1 MLNTSAITSIHSF
14 AKENKIN
21 KAKLESF
28 VSQLLEANT
37 PKVGRKQK
45 ATTAELRQRFQTEY
59 KNLSE
64 ITSASVAEYFQVDK
78 QEAINCLTYFT
89 QKGMIRKGEAIKVA
103 GKKGR
108 ASIKFEVNC

>member
-1 MLNTSAITSIHSF
+1 MLNPSVTLAIQSF
-14 AKENKIN
+14 AKEHKIN
-21 KAKLESF
+21 RQKLETFIS
-28 VSQLLEANT
+28 SLIEENT

-45 ATTAELRQRFQTEY
+45 ESTAELRQRFQTEY

-64 ITSASVAEYFQVDK
+64 ITSSSVAQHFGVDK

-89 QKGMIRKGEAIKVA
+89 QKGILRKGEAIKVE

-108 ASIKFEVNC
+108 ASIKFERV

>member
-1 MLNTSAITSIHSF
+1 MLNPSITLSIQVF
-14 AKENKIN
+14 AKEHKIN
-21 KAKLESF
+21 RQKLESF
-28 VSQLLEANT
+28 VLQLIEENV

-45 ATTAELRQRFQTEY
+45 ESTAELRQRFQTEY

-64 ITSASVAEYFQVDK
+64 ITSATVAEYFSVDK

-89 QKGMIRKGEAIKVA
+89 QKGILKKGEAIKVE

-108 ASIKFEVNC
+108 AAIKFERV

>member
-1 MLNTSAITSIHSF
+1 MLNTSAISSIHSF

-21 KAKLESF
+21 RQKLENF

-37 PKVGRKQK
+37 PKVGRKQNES
-45 ATTAELRQRFQTEY
+45 TGNLRLRFQAEY
-59 KNLSE
+59 KSLPE
-64 ITSASVAEYFQVDK
+64 LTSASVAEHFSVDK

-89 QKGMIRKGEAIKVA
+89 QKGMIRKGETIKVA

-108 ASIKFEVNC
+108 ASIKFERV

>member
-1 MLNTSAITSIHSF
+1 MLNPSVTLSIQSF
-14 AKENKIN
+14 AKEHKIN
-21 KAKLESF
+21 RQKLESF
-28 VSQLLEANT
+28 ILQLLEENM

-45 ATTAELRQRFQTEY
+45 ESTAELRQRFQTEY

-64 ITSASVAEYFQVDK
+64 ITSASVAGYFSVDK

-89 QKGMIRKGEAIKVA
+89 QKGILRKGEAIKVV

-108 ASIKFEVNC
+108 AAIKFERV

>member
-1 MLNTSAITSIHSF
+1 MLNTSVLSSIQAF
-14 AKENKIN
+14 AKEHKIN
-21 KAKLESF
+21 KQKLEAF
-28 VSQLLEANT
+28 ISQLIQENT

-45 ATTAELRQRFQTEY
+45 ESTGNLRNRFQVEY

-64 ITSASVAEYFQVDK
+64 ITSASVAEHFQVDK

-89 QKGMIRKGEAIKVA
+89 QKGILKRGETIKVA

-108 ASIKFEVNC
+108 ASIKFERV

>member
-1 MLNTSAITSIHSF
+1 MLNHSVTLSIQAF
-14 AKENKIN
+14 AKEHKIN

-45 ATTAELRQRFQTEY
+45 PGTAELRQRFQTEY

-89 QKGMIRKGEAIKVA
+89 QKGIIRKGEAIRVA

-108 ASIKFEVNC
+108 ASIKFERV

>member
-1 MLNTSAITSIHSF
+1 MLNPSVTLSIQSF
-14 AKENKIN
+14 AKEHKIN
-21 KAKLESF
+21 RQKLEAFIS
-28 VSQLLEANT
+28 SLIEENT

-45 ATTAELRQRFQTEY
+45 ATTAELRKRFQTEH

-64 ITSASVAEYFQVDK
+64 ITSASVAEHFNVDK

-89 QKGMIRKGEAIKVA
+89 QKGMIRRGEAIKVA

-108 ASIKFEVNC
+108 ASIKFERV

>member
-1 MLNTSAITSIHSF
+1 MLNPSVTISIQAF
-14 AKENKIN
+14 AKEHKIN
-21 KAKLESF
+21 KAKLENF
-28 VSQLLEANT
+28 VLQLIQDNI

-45 ATTAELRQRFQTEY
+45 ESTGNLRLRFQTEY

-64 ITSASVAEYFQVDK
+64 ITSASVAEHFQVDK

-89 QKGMIRKGEAIKVA
+89 QKGILKRGETIKVA

-108 ASIKFEVNC
+108 ASIKFERV

>member
-1 MLNTSAITSIHSF
+1 MLNPSVTLAIQSF
-14 AKENKIN
+14 AKEHKIN
-21 KAKLESF
+21 RQKLESF
-28 VSQLLEANT
+28 ISSLIEAKT

-45 ATTAELRQRFQTEY
+45 ESTAELRKRFQTEY

-64 ITSASVAEYFQVDK
+64 ITSASVAEYFNVDK

-89 QKGMIRKGEAIKVA
+89 QKGILKRGEAIKVE

-108 ASIKFEVNC
+108 ASIRFERV

>member
-1 MLNTSAITSIHSF
+1 MLNPSVTLSIQAF
-14 AKENKIN
+14 AKEHKIN
-21 KAKLESF
+21 KQKLEAF
-28 VSQLLEANT
+28 ISQLIQENT

-45 ATTAELRQRFQTEY
+45 ATTAELRKRFQTEH

-64 ITSASVAEYFQVDK
+64 ITSASVAEHFNVDK

-89 QKGMIRKGEAIKVA
+89 QKGVIRKGETLKVA

-108 ASIKFEVNC
+108 ASIKFERV

>member
-1 MLNTSAITSIHSF
+1 MLNPSVTLSIQSF
-14 AKENKIN
+14 AKEHKIN
-21 KAKLESF
+21 RQKLEAFIS
-28 VSQLLEANT
+28 SLIEENT

-45 ATTAELRQRFQTEY
+45 ATTAELRKRFQTEH

-64 ITSASVAEYFQVDK
+64 ITSASVAEHFNVDK

-89 QKGMIRKGEAIKVA
+89 QKGVLKRGETIKVA

-108 ASIKFEVNC
+108 ASIKFERV

>member
-1 MLNTSAITSIHSF
+1 MLNTSAISSIHSF
-14 AKENKIN
+14 AKENKISRQ
-21 KAKLESF
+21 KLENF
-28 VSQLLEANT
+28 VSQLLKANT

-45 ATTAELRQRFQTEY
+45 ESTAELRQRFQTEY

-89 QKGMIRKGEAIKVA
+89 QKGMLRKGEAIKVV

-108 ASIKFEVNC
+108 ASIKFERV

>member
-1 MLNTSAITSIHSF
+1 MLNTSVLSSIQAF
-14 AKENKIN
+14 AKEHKIN
-21 KAKLESF
+21 RQKLEAFIS
-28 VSQLLEANT
+28 SLIEENT

-45 ATTAELRQRFQTEY
+45 ESTGKLRLRFQTEY
-59 KNLSE
+59 KNLPE
-64 ITSASVAEYFQVDK
+64 LTSASVAEHFNVDK

-89 QKGMIRKGEAIKVA
+89 QKGILRKGETIKVA

>member
-1 MLNTSAITSIHSF
+1 MLNPSVTLSIQAF
-14 AKENKIN
+14 AKEHKIN
-21 KAKLESF
+21 KQKLEAFIS
-28 VSQLLEANT
+28 SLIEENT

-45 ATTAELRQRFQTEY
+45 ATTAELRKRFQTEH

-64 ITSASVAEYFQVDK
+64 ITSASVAEHFNVDK

-89 QKGMIRKGEAIKVA
+89 QKGIIKRGETIKVA

-108 ASIKFEVNC
+108 ASIKFERV

>member
-1 MLNTSAITSIHSF
+1 MLSPSVTLSIQVF
-14 AKENKIN
+14 AKEHKIN
-21 KAKLESF
+21 RQKLESF
-28 VSQLLEANT
+28 IRQLIEENT

-45 ATTAELRQRFQTEY
+45 ESTAELRQLFQTEY

-64 ITSASVAEYFQVDK
+64 ITSASVAEHFNVDK

-89 QKGMIRKGEAIKVA
+89 QKGILKRGDAIKVE

-108 ASIKFEVNC
+108 ASIKFERV

>member
-1 MLNTSAITSIHSF
+1 MLNASILSSIQSF
-14 AKENKIN
+14 AKENKVSRQ
-21 KAKLESF
+21 KLEAFISGI
-28 VSQLLEANT
+28 LEKNT

-45 ATTAELRQRFQTEY
+45 ESTAELRQRFQTEY

-64 ITSASVAEYFQVDK
+64 ITSASVAQHFNVDK

-89 QKGMIRKGEAIKVA
+89 QKGILRKGEAIKVA

-108 ASIKFEVNC
+108 ASIKFERV

>member
-1 MLNTSAITSIHSF
+1 MLNPSVTLSIQSF
-14 AKENKIN
+14 AKEHKIN
-21 KAKLESF
+21 RQKLEAFIS
-28 VSQLLEANT
+28 SLIEENT

-45 ATTAELRQRFQTEY
+45 ESTAELRQRFQTEY

-78 QEAINCLTYFT
+78 QEAINCLTHFT
-89 QKGMIRKGEAIKVA
+89 KKGMIRKGETIKVA

-108 ASIKFEVNC
+108 ASIKFERV